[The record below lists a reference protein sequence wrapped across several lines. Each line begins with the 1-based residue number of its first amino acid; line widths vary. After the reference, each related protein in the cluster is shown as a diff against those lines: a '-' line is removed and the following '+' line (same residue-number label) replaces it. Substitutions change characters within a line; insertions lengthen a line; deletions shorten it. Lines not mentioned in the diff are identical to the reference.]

1 MLQAGLVD
9 QLGEATVLA
18 GKGTEQGGEYQVQE
32 QEAVVLAAK
41 TLELR
46 VRLWVQQP

>member
-9 QLGEATVLA
+9 QPGEATVLA
-18 GKGTEQGGEYQVQE
+18 GKGGEYQVQE

-46 VRLWVQQP
+46 VRV

>member
-9 QLGEATVLA
+9 QPGAAAGKA

-32 QEAVVLAAK
+32 QEGVVLAAK

-46 VRLWVQQP
+46 VRVWVQQL